1 MSILLRTPYPGDF
14 TGLMAE
20 VTETAMRAVMQPSPA
35 DYIDNRLS
43 AQRQTLMR
51 MRRSLAPRERFDAV
65 RSDAFRH
72 DIRRAKTVRDLA
84 LACVE
89 GYRRLADREAALPI
103 DVAMAASLPAAPAGA
118 RGHRLV

>member
-1 MSILLRTPYPGDF
+1 MSILLRAPYPGDF

-20 VTETAMRAVMQPSPA
+20 VTETAMRAVVQPSPA
-35 DYIDNRLS
+35 DYIDSRLS
-43 AQRQTLMR
+43 AQRQTLLR
-51 MRRSLAPRERFDAV
+51 MRRSLTPRERFDPV

-89 GYRRLADREAALPI
+89 GYRRLGDLEGAVPL
-103 DVAMAASLPAAPAGA
+103 DVAMAASLSAAPSGT
-118 RGHRLV
+118 RGNPVT